1 MAGLNDKVHPP
12 YEAILLKLGELAVLF
27 SAQKATQCVK
37 ENKETNTFQSK
48 QDKNSEN
55 YLNEMEISDLPDEQ
69 VKVTLI
75 KTVTELGGRG
85 GRMHE
90 ETDNFHRDRKYKEAP
105 KRSHGVEDD
114 NN

>member
-1 MAGLNDKVHPP
+1 MK
-12 YEAILLKLGELAVLF
+12 K
-27 SAQKATQCVK
+27 QR
-37 ENKETNTFQSK
+37 NTFQSK

-55 YLNEMEISDLPDEQ
+55 YLNEMEISDLPDKQ
-69 VKVTLI
+69 FKVTLI

-90 ETDNFHRDRKYKEAP
+90 ETDNFNRDRKYKEAP
-105 KRSHGVEDD
+105 KRSHGAEDY